1 MSHNDSTVTA
11 NDAPAAIAKRDTER
25 YLVFSLNQEQYA
37 LPLLKVKEVIGFTE
51 ITQVPYTPSHFRG
64 IMNLRG
70 QVISVIDLR
79 LKFRMTKAEISN
91 ETVIIILDLSP
102 LSLGIIVDAVESV
115 MAIEAH
121 DIQPTPDIESQI
133 RSDYIL
139 GVARKDKRLILLL
152 DLMKALSVE
161 ELMAIRQQSGN
172 KAA

>member
-1 MSHNDSTVTA
+1 MSQPTDTKLVTDTGSAKAERDS
-11 NDAPAAIAKRDTER
+11 ER
-25 YLVFSLNQEQYA
+25 YLVFSLNHEQYA
-37 LPLLKVKEVIGFTE
+37 LPLLKVKEVIGYTE

-79 LKFRMTKAEISN
+79 LKFRMSKAEISP

-115 MAIEAH
+115 MAIEGH

-133 RSDYIL
+133 RADYIM
-139 GVARKDKRLILLL
+139 GVARRDKRLILLL
-152 DLMKALSVE
+152 DLVKALSVE
-161 ELMAIRQQSGN
+161 ELMAIRQQQSQR
-172 KAA
+172 AA